1 MSMVIAR
8 NRFRMFTAFIAD
20 DGRRI
25 LNIADI
31 VDGRQQ
37 SVSIEFDESDES
49 DEVALSAE
57 DGKVIERLLTSGRR
71 LTTALPTPSVSEP
84 VMTLFARAA

>member
-1 MSMVIAR
+1 
-8 NRFRMFTAFIAD
+8 MFTAFIAD

-37 SVSIEFDESDES
+37 SVSIEFDEA

-57 DGKVIERLLTSGRR
+57 DGNVIERLLTSGRR
-71 LTTALPTPSVSEP
+71 LPVALDTPSVSEP